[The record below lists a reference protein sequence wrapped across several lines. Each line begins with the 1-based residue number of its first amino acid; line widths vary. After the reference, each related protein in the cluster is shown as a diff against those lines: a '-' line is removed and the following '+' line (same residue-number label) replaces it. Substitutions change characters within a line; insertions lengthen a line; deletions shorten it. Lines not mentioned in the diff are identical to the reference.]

1 MLKYRLCNIKPCH
14 VTLHSLY
21 PPMETQEEIIARME
35 QLLELPVEET
45 MREANELKSAFY
57 KLNSERLEQQR
68 EEHRELGARMED
80 FIPVPNPME
89 ETFKELF
96 SRHRDMKSKFLHQKQ
111 ESEKK
116 NLSEKKEILEA
127 LKHLIDNEENIG
139 KSFDR
144 FKDFQDRWRSIG
156 PVPSDQVADLNAAY
170 KSEVDRFYYNI
181 GINKE
186 LKEYDLAKNLEIR
199 DAIVSKLEELQTA
212 EVIKDIEFILAA
224 AKEEWDDAGPV
235 KPEVWEGLSSR
246 YYEALKALH
255 KKIQDFYSERKSEME
270 QNLEA
275 KKAMVLRVQELA
287 GENHGS
293 IGKWNK
299 ATDEVNQLRE
309 AWKTIGVVERKFN
322 NQVWDEFKKAQDAFF
337 GAKKE
342 FLGEAREE
350 FKDHK
355 TAKEK
360 LIEEAMSLKDSTD
373 WKETTERFKKLQN
386 RWKKIGSAGPRDEN
400 RLWTKFRSICD
411 EFFAAKKAWFDGM
424 DERQE
429 SNLKAKEAVLKNMA
443 EVKLE
448 GSDED
453 KLAVIKAFGD
463 EFAAI
468 DHVPKKD
475 VSRINEAYE
484 KAMKSLYAQVNL
496 KKDEVEKVR
505 FRNKVERLADSD
517 KGADQLKRE
526 EQFLQKKLREK
537 KDELMQYENN
547 MAFFAN
553 AKPDNPLLI
562 SAKRSIDAL
571 QREVDSLNEQIKV
584 LKVSVRKLQS

>member
-1 MLKYRLCNIKPCH
+1 MD
-14 VTLHSLY
+14 
-21 PPMETQEEIIARME
+21 TQEEIIARME
-35 QLLELPVEET
+35 ELLELPVDET

-57 KLNSERLEQQR
+57 KLNSDKLAEQKL
-68 EEHRELGARMED
+68 EHRELGAKMED
-80 FIPVPNPME
+80 FVPIPNPLE
-89 ETFKELF
+89 DTFKEVF
-96 SRHRDMKSKFLHQKQ
+96 SRYRDMKAKFVHQR
-111 ESEKK
+111 EELEKK
-116 NLSEKKEILEA
+116 NLAEKKEVLEG

-144 FKDFQDRWRSIG
+144 FKDFQDKWKAIG
-156 PVPSDQVADLNAAY
+156 PVPSDKAADLNAAY

-212 EVIKDIEFILAA
+212 EVIKDVEFILAA
-224 AKEEWDDAGPV
+224 AKEQWDEAGPV
-235 KPEVWEGLSSR
+235 KPEVWEGLNNR
-246 YYEALKALH
+246 YYEALKTLH

-270 QNLEA
+270 TNLDA
-275 KKAMVLRVQELA
+275 KREMMARVLQLA
-287 GENHGS
+287 EEDHGS

-299 ATDEVNQLRE
+299 ATDEVNKLRE
-309 AWKTIGVVERKFN
+309 DWKSVGMVERKFN
-322 NQVWDEFKKAQDAFF
+322 KQVWDDFKRAQDKFF
-337 GAKKE
+337 NAKKE

-355 TAKEK
+355 AAKEK
-360 LIEEAMSLKDSTD
+360 LIEEALQLKDSTD
-373 WKETTERFKKLQN
+373 WRETTEQFKKLQN
-386 RWKKIGSAGPRDEN
+386 RWKKVGSAGPRDEN
-400 RLWTKFRSICD
+400 KLWAKFRGICD

-429 SNLKAKEAVLKNMA
+429 ANLKAKEAVLKNMA

-448 GSDED
+448 GSDDE
-453 KLAVIKAFGD
+453 KLAMIKAFGD

-475 VSRINEAYE
+475 INRINTAYE
-484 KAMKSLYAQVNL
+484 KAIQALYKQVDL

-505 FRNKVERLADSD
+505 FQNKVERLADGD
-517 KGADQLKRE
+517 KGADQLRRE

-553 AKPDNPLLI
+553 AKADNPLLL
-562 SAKRSIDAL
+562 SAKKNIENL
-571 QREVDSLNEQIKV
+571 QKEVDSLTEQVKV
-584 LKVSVRKLQS
+584 LRVSMRKLQAS